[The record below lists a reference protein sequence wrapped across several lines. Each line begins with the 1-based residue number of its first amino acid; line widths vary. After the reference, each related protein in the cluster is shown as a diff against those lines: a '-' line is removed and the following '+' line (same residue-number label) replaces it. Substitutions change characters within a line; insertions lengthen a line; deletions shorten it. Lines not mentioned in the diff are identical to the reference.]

1 MFEYLFLNKPLSN
14 SNAEYKTSIFG
25 IVKNIVE
32 SNVSNADS
40 NLRDLDFAVWMIL

>member
-1 MFEYLFLNKPLSN
+1 
-14 SNAEYKTSIFG
+14 
-25 IVKNIVE
+25 VKNIVE